1 MLRVCFGR
9 HGIIEICIM
18 HKIQNMKTFTS
29 DLSGK
34 EFPLSEKISGKS
46 LRQSIISL
54 IQKDNPQFTID
65 SFISIEEL
73 DDYRERYVSDYLKT
87 QIDEMSDTEK
97 IVIDSITNKTSL
109 INKLEDD
116 DDVQALNLG
125 QKLADKVATFGGS
138 WTFIISFGVFI
149 LLWITVN
156 VYWFLNKG
164 FDPYPFILLNLIL
177 SCLAAFQ
184 APIIMMSQN
193 RQESKDRERAK
204 KDYMVNLKSE
214 LEIRGLNDKIDH
226 LILHQ
231 QQELL
236 EIQKVQVEMMSD
248 ILKELEGKKNNK

>member
-1 MLRVCFGR
+1 V
-9 HGIIEICIM
+9 
-18 HKIQNMKTFTS
+18 
-29 DLSGK
+29 
-34 EFPLSEKISGKS
+34 SEKISGKS
-46 LRQSIISL
+46 LRHSIISL